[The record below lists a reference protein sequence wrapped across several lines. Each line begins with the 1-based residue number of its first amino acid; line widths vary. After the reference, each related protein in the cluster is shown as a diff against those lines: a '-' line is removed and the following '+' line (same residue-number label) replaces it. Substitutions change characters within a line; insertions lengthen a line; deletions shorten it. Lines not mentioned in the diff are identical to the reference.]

1 MAGRCVICGAPLT
14 GSVCSYCGTPAQ
26 NSRRTAEYSWNSES
40 RAKSGYGAQE
50 SRFDQRTRRTEP
62 REASVKTVAS
72 TRNKWVAFVLC
83 LTLGWLGIHRFY
95 VGKIGTGILY
105 WATKG
110 FYGVGVVVDLILI
123 LTDRFEDAQGLPLR
137 SENEAERAGARS

>member
-1 MAGRCVICGAPLT
+1 MQP
-14 GSVCSYCGTPAQ
+14 
-26 NSRRTAEYSWNSES
+26 
-40 RAKSGYGAQE
+40 KS
-50 SRFDQRTRRTEP
+50 
-62 REASVKTVAS
+62 KTVALL
-72 TRNKWVAFVLC
+72 LC
-83 LTLGWLGIHRFY
+83 FFLGYLGVHRFY

-137 SENEAERAGARS
+137 SENEAGRAGARS